1 MRTVRFYRTEGGR
14 CPVEEFLDSLP
25 SKAAQKVAWVLK
37 LVREL
42 DAIPS
47 RYFKKLADT
56 DGLWECRVEH
66 GGNISRLLAFFDQG
80 DIVVLTHGFAK
91 KTQKTPRD
99 QIHRATQLRVDYLR
113 RRQ

>member
-1 MRTVRFYRTEGGR
+1 M
-14 CPVEEFLDSLP
+14 P

-47 RYFKKLADT
+47 RYFKKLTDT

-66 GGNISRLLAFFDQG
+66 GGNIYRLFAFFDEG
-80 DIVVLTHGFAK
+80 DIVVLTHGFRK

-99 QIHRATQLRVDYLR
+99 QIHRARQLRLDYLR

>member
-1 MRTVRFYRTEGGR
+1 MRTVRFYRTEGGH

-42 DAIPS
+42 DSIPS
-47 RYFKKLADT
+47 RYFKKLTDT
-56 DGLWECRVEH
+56 NGLWECRVEH
-66 GGNISRLLAFFDQG
+66 GGNIYRLFAFFDQG
-80 DIVVLTHGFAK
+80 DIVVLTYGFAK

-99 QIHRATQLRVDYLR
+99 QILRATQLRLDYLR